1 MGFEELLEQV
11 GGFGPFQLRNVAL
24 LALPRVLLP
33 LHFLLPIFLAAVPA
47 HRCALPGAPANFSHQ
62 DVWLEAHLPREPD
75 GTLSSCLR
83 FAYPQAL
90 PNTTLGEERQS
101 RGELEDEP
109 ATVPCSQGWE
119 YDHSEFSSTIATESQ
134 VGIYIIHL
142 EVECRWRQSP
152 WEAAGRG
159 LPWEEAEA
167 AGLGRDKVSYSPSW
181 RESLGG
187 LLSGME
193 WDLVCEQ
200 KGLNRAASTFFFAGV
215 LVGAVAFGYL
225 SDRFGRRRLLLVA
238 YVSTLVLG
246 LASAASVSYVMFAIT
261 RTLTGSALAGFTI
274 IVMPLGEAELE
285 WLDVEHR
292 TVAGVLSSTFWTGG
306 VMLLALVGYL
316 IRDWRWLLL
325 AVTLPCAPGILS
337 LWWVPESARWLLTQ
351 GHVKEAHRYLLH
363 CARLNGRPVCE
374 DSFSQE
380 AVSKV
385 AAGERVV
392 RRPSYL
398 DLFRTPRL
406 RHISLCCV
414 VVWFGVNF
422 SYYGLSLDVSGL
434 GLNVYQTQLLFG
446 AVELPSKLLVYLSV
460 RYAGR
465 RLTQAGTLL
474 GTALAFGTR
483 LLVSSDMKS
492 WSTVLAVMGKAFSEA
507 AFTTAYLFTSEL
519 YPTVLRQTGMGLTA
533 LVGRLGGSLAPLAAL
548 LDGVWLSLPK
558 LTYGGI
564 ALLAAG
570 TALLLPETRQAQL
583 PETIQDVER
592 KSAPTSLQ
600 EEEMPM
606 KQVQN

>member
-1 MGFEELLEQV
+1 MGFEELLHQV

-24 LALPRVLLP
+24 LALPRVLMP
-33 LHFLLPIFLAAVPA
+33 LHFLLPVFLAAVPA
-47 HRCALPGAPANFSHQ
+47 HRCALPGAPDNFSHQ
-62 DVWLEAHLPREPD
+62 DEWLEAYLPRESN

-83 FAYPQAL
+83 FTHPHPL
-90 PNTTLGEERQS
+90 FNTTLVGGRHSPE
-101 RGELEDEP
+101 ELEGVSP
-109 ATVPCSQGWE
+109 TVACPQGWE
-119 YDHSEFSSTIATESQ
+119 YDRSQFSSTIVT
-134 VGIYIIHL
+134 
-142 EVECRWRQSP
+142 
-152 WEAAGRG
+152 
-159 LPWEEAEA
+159 
-167 AGLGRDKVSYSPSW
+167 
-181 RESLGG
+181 
-187 LLSGME
+187 E

-200 KGLNRAASTFFFAGV
+200 KGLNQVTSTFFFAGV

-246 LASAASVSYVMFAIT
+246 LASAASISYTMFAIT
-261 RTLTGSALAGFTI
+261 RTLTGTALAGFTI
-274 IVMPLGEAELE
+274 IVMPLELE
-285 WLDVEHR
+285 WLDVGHR

-306 VMLLALVGYL
+306 VMLLALIGYL

-325 AVTLPCAPGILS
+325 AVTLPCAPGIVS

-351 GHVKEAHRYLLH
+351 GRVEEAHRYLLR
-363 CARLNGRPVCE
+363 CARLNGRPMGE
-374 DSFSQE
+374 DGLSLE
-380 AVSKV
+380 ALSKV
-385 AAGERVV
+385 AAKERVV
-392 RRPSYL
+392 QKPSYL

-406 RHISLCCV
+406 RHISLCCM

-446 AVELPSKLLVYLSV
+446 AVELPAKLLVYLSV
-460 RYAGR
+460 RHAGR

-474 GTALAFGTR
+474 GSALALGIRILVPSEKGPWGTI
-483 LLVSSDMKS
+483 
-492 WSTVLAVMGKAFSEA
+492 LAVMGKGFSEA

-564 ALLAAG
+564 TLLAAC
-570 TALLLPETRQAQL
+570 TALLLPETRQAHL
-583 PETIQDVER
+583 PETIQDVETKR
-592 KSAPTSLQ
+592 WVHRALSAY
-600 EEEMPM
+600 
-606 KQVQN
+606 V

>member
-1 MGFEELLEQV
+1 MSFEELLE
-11 GGFGPFQLRNVAL
+11 
-24 LALPRVLLP
+24 
-33 LHFLLPIFLAAVPA
+33 
-47 HRCALPGAPANFSHQ
+47 
-62 DVWLEAHLPREPD
+62 
-75 GTLSSCLR
+75 
-83 FAYPQAL
+83 QAL

-101 RGELEDEP
+101 RGELEDES

-119 YDHSEFSSTIATESQ
+119 YDHSEFSSTTAT
-134 VGIYIIHL
+134 
-142 EVECRWRQSP
+142 
-152 WEAAGRG
+152 
-159 LPWEEAEA
+159 
-167 AGLGRDKVSYSPSW
+167 
-181 RESLGG
+181 
-187 LLSGME
+187 E

-215 LVGAVAFGYL
+215 LVGAMAFGYL

-351 GHVKEAHRYLLH
+351 GRVKEAHRYLLH

-374 DSFSQE
+374 DSLSQE

-385 AAGERVV
+385 AAEERVV

-446 AVELPSKLLVYLSV
+446 AVELPFKLLVYLSV
-460 RYAGR
+460 RHAGR

-474 GTALAFGTR
+474 GTALALGTR

-492 WSTVLAVMGKAFSEA
+492 WSTVLAVMGKGFSEA
-507 AFTTAYLFTSEL
+507 AFTTVYLFTSEL

-558 LTYGGI
+558 LAYGGI

>member
-1 MGFEELLEQV
+1 MGFEELLHKV

-33 LHFLLPIFLAAVPA
+33 MHFLLPIFLAAVPA
-47 HRCALPGAPANFSHQ
+47 HRCALPGVPANFSHQ
-62 DVWLEAHLPREPD
+62 DEWVEAHLPREPD
-75 GTLSSCLR
+75 GRLSSCLL
-83 FAYPQAL
+83 FTPLQAL
-90 PNTTLGEERQS
+90 PNTTLWGGGQSPGEQLE
-101 RGELEDEP
+101 GEP
-109 ATVPCSQGWE
+109 STVPCPQGWE
-119 YDHSEFSSTIATESQ
+119 YDHSEFSSTIATE
-134 VGIYIIHL
+134 
-142 EVECRWRQSP
+142 
-152 WEAAGRG
+152 
-159 LPWEEAEA
+159 
-167 AGLGRDKVSYSPSW
+167 
-181 RESLGG
+181 
-187 LLSGME
+187 

-200 KGLNRAASTFFFAGV
+200 KGLNRATSTFFFAGV

-238 YVSTLVLG
+238 YVSSLVLG
-246 LASAASVSYVMFAIT
+246 LASAASVSYTMFAIT
-261 RTLTGSALAGFTI
+261 RTLTGTALAGFTI
-274 IVMPLGEAELE
+274 IVMPLELE
-285 WLDVEHR
+285 WLDVGHR

-337 LWWVPESARWLLTQ
+337 IWWVPESARWLLTQ
-351 GHVKEAHRYLLH
+351 GRVEEAHRYLLR
-363 CARLNGRPVCE
+363 CARLNGRPLGE
-374 DSFSQE
+374 DGLSQE
-380 AVSKV
+380 ALSKV
-385 AAGERVV
+385 AAAERVV

-406 RHISLCCV
+406 RHISLCCM

-422 SYYGLSLDVSGL
+422 SYYGVSLDVSGL

-460 RYAGR
+460 RHAGR
-465 RLTQAGTLL
+465 RLTLAGTLL
-474 GTALAFGTR
+474 GAALALGFR
-483 LLVSSDMKS
+483 LLVSSEVKS
-492 WSTVLAVMGKAFSEA
+492 WSTALAVMGKGFSEA

-519 YPTVLRQTGMGLTA
+519 YPTVLSRQTGMGLTA

-558 LTYGGI
+558 LAYGGI
-564 ALLAAG
+564 ALLAAC
-570 TALLLPETRQAQL
+570 TALLLPETKQAQL

-592 KSAPTSLQ
+592 KSAPSNPQ

-606 KQVQN
+606 KQVQD